1 MASPSKILRVAREGE
16 REMTYTLRISTHT
29 KRVSI
34 RLERDGM
41 VLLTLPRGCS
51 VERGGAFFV
60 GKTGVDR
67 TSACATGATSAKTL
81 SHEERREEYHATKA
95 QALAVI
101 SSCVRAYAERYGFV
115 YTSISIRAQT
125 TRWGSC
131 SSRGRLSFQY
141 RLALIDAELMEYV
154 VVHEL
159 VHTRF
164 MHHGPAFWA
173 CVEEILPDYK
183 SRRARLRKEG
193 L

>member
-1 MASPSKILRVAREGE
+1 MASSAILRVTRDSD
-16 REMTYTLRISTHT
+16 REMAYKLRVSTRA
-29 KRVSI
+29 KRASI
-34 RLERDGM
+34 RLGRDGM

-51 VERGGAFFV
+51 VERGERFLWEKHAWIQASLARHAHTHRG
-60 GKTGVDR
+60 
-67 TSACATGATSAKTL
+67 L
-81 SHEERREEYHATKA
+81 SLEERRAEYHASKA

-101 SSCVRAYAERYGFV
+101 SSCVRAYAERYGFA
-115 YTSISIRAQT
+115 YTGISIRAQT

-131 SSRGRLSFQY
+131 SSRGKLSFQY
-141 RLALIDAELMEYV
+141 RLALIDSALMEYV

-173 CVEEILPDYK
+173 CVEGILPDYQ
-183 SRRARLRKEG
+183 SLRARLRKEG

>member
-1 MASPSKILRVAREGE
+1 MPSPTVLRVTREGD
-16 REMTYTLRISTHT
+16 REMAYRLRVSARA
-29 KRVSI
+29 KRASI
-34 RLERDGM
+34 RLGRDGM

-51 VERGGAFFV
+51 VERGERFLWEKQAWIEQAL
-60 GKTGVDR
+60 R
-67 TSACATGATSAKTL
+67 RHASAYRGL
-81 SHEERREEYHATKA
+81 SLEERRAEYHATKA
-95 QALAVI
+95 QALQVI
-101 SSCVRAYAERYGFV
+101 TACVQKYAEQYGFA
-115 YTSISIRAQT
+115 YTGISIRAQT

-141 RLALIDAELMEYV
+141 RLALIDPALMEYV

-173 CVEEILPDYK
+173 CVEGILPDYQ
-183 SRRARLRKEG
+183 SLRARLKGEV

>member
-51 VERGGAFFV
+51 VERGERFLWEKQAWIERARV
-60 GKTGVDR
+60 RQARLPPKR
-67 TSACATGATSAKTL
+67 

>member
-1 MASPSKILRVAREGE
+1 MMVPSTIVRVTRDGDQ
-16 REMTYTLRISTHT
+16 EMVYTLRISTRT

-34 RLERDGM
+34 RLQRDGT
-41 VLLTLPRGCS
+41 VLLTLPRGFRL
-51 VERGGAFFV
+51 ERGERFLWEKRAWMERARARQARLPP
-60 GKTGVDR
+60 KR
-67 TSACATGATSAKTL
+67 SREER
-81 SHEERREEYHATKA
+81 HEEYQAVKE
-95 QALAVI
+95 QALQTITA
-101 SSCVRAYAERYGFV
+101 CVKKYAEQYGFT
-115 YTSISIRAQT
+115 YTGISIRAQT

-164 MHHGPAFWA
+164 MHHGPAFWT
-173 CVEEILPDYK
+173 CVEGILPDYQ
-183 SRRARLRKEG
+183 SLRARLRKEV

>member
-1 MASPSKILRVAREGE
+1 MMAPSTIVRVTRDGDQ
-16 REMTYTLRISTHT
+16 EMVYTLRISTRT

-34 RLERDGM
+34 RLQRDGT
-41 VLLTLPRGCS
+41 VLLTLPRGFRL
-51 VERGGAFFV
+51 ERGERFLWEKHLWIERAL
-60 GKTGVDR
+60 R
-67 TSACATGATSAKTL
+67 RHASAYRGL
-81 SHEERREEYHATKA
+81 SLEERRAEYRATKA

-164 MHHGPAFWA
+164 MHHGPAFWT
-173 CVEEILPDYK
+173 CVEEILPDYQA
-183 SRRARLRKEG
+183 RRVRLKREG
-193 L
+193 V

>member
-1 MASPSKILRVAREGE
+1 MPSPAVLRVAREGD
-16 REMTYTLRISTHT
+16 REMVYRLRVSTRA
-29 KRVSI
+29 KRASI
-34 RLERDGM
+34 RLGRDGM

-51 VERGGAFFV
+51 VERGERFLWEKHSWIERAL
-60 GKTGVDR
+60 R
-67 TSACATGATSAKTL
+67 RHASAYRGL
-81 SHEERREEYHATKA
+81 SLEERRAEYHATKA
-95 QALAVI
+95 HALAVI
-101 SSCVRAYAERYGFV
+101 SSCVRASAERYGFT
-115 YTSISIRAQT
+115 YTGISIRAQT

-141 RLALIDAELMEYV
+141 RLALIDSALMEYV

-173 CVEEILPDYK
+173 CVEGILPDYQ
-183 SRRARLRKEG
+183 SLRARLRKEG

>member
-16 REMTYTLRISTHT
+16 REMTYTLRISTRT
-29 KRVSI
+29 KRASI
-34 RLERDGM
+34 RIGREGM

-51 VERGGAFFV
+51 VERGERFLWEKQAWIE
-60 GKTGVDR
+60 R
-67 TSACATGATSAKTL
+67 ALARHASAHRGL
-81 SHEERREEYHATKA
+81 SLEGRRAEYHATKA

-131 SSRGRLSFQY
+131 SSRGKLSFQY
-141 RLALIDAELMEYV
+141 RLALIDPSLMEYV

-164 MHHGPAFWA
+164 MHHDPAFWA

>member
-1 MASPSKILRVAREGE
+1 MASPSRVLRATRDGDQ
-16 REMTYTLRISTHT
+16 EMTYTLRISTRT

-51 VERGGAFFV
+51 VERGERFLWEKQAWIERARV
-60 GKTGVDR
+60 RRARLPPKR
-67 TSACATGATSAKTL
+67 

-95 QALAVI
+95 QALQTITA
-101 SSCVRAYAERYGFV
+101 CVQKYATRYGFT
-115 YTSISIRAQT
+115 YTGISIRAQT

-141 RLALIDAELMEYV
+141 RLALIDPSLMEYV

>member
-1 MASPSKILRVAREGE
+1 MMSPSTIVRVTRDGDQ
-16 REMTYTLRISTHT
+16 EMTYTLRISTRT

-51 VERGGAFFV
+51 VERGERFLWEKQAWIERGRARQARLPP
-60 GKTGVDR
+60 KR
-67 TSACATGATSAKTL
+67 

-141 RLALIDAELMEYV
+141 RLALIDPSLMEYV

-173 CVEEILPDYK
+173 CVEEILPDYQ
-183 SRRARLRKEG
+183 SRRVRLKREG
-193 L
+193 V